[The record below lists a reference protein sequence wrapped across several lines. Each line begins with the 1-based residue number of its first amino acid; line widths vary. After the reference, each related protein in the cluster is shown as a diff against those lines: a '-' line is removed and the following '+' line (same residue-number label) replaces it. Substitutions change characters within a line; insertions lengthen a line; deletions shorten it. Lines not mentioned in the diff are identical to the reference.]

1 MSRREAKGDEARG
14 DEARGKKKEE
24 RNAPQ
29 HEVHFLLY
37 EVDIK
42 D

>member
-1 MSRREAKGDEARG
+1 MRAYPQPLPEGRGEAKGERQ
-14 DEARGKKKEE
+14 EE